1 MDENDALA
9 GFAALSHK
17 DRLRIIRMLV
27 VAGADGMA
35 AGAIAGALDDAPP
48 SRVSFHLKELERA
61 GLVQGRRDGKSI
73 IYSANWPALSDLVAF
88 LMHDCCQG
96 LPMQKA
102 LAFVENN
109 LLLLAVVTAALGLLV
124 PSLGMVLES
133 GISPL
138 LALLMLVISLTFDA
152 HAVKLVFRKPSRQ
165 LWALGLVYGPMSLA
179 GWLTGRLFFG
189 SGPLAA
195 GQTLVGT
202 LPTDVSAPLL
212 VLLAR
217 GNVALAAVL
226 NAVNTVL
233 SPFIVPILFL
243 LLTGIELQVPIG
255 AIIMELVLIVVLP
268 TVIGVYLRTRY
279 PEAVGRHDGLYPAL
293 GSVLYLLLLL
303 AVVGPNAET
312 ILGYGWFALLIA
324 LAALTLNLI
333 GYAVGSIAKV
343 FVADRQE
350 LIAYLFTV
358 SKKEFSIAAA
368 FVAASGLPSEIAVP
382 AAFFAVIQMITSPIA
397 AKILASRGPAL
408 R

>member
-1 MDENDALA
+1 MKRVLA
-9 GFAALSHK
+9 
-17 DRLRIIRMLV
+17 
-27 VAGADGMA
+27 
-35 AGAIAGALDDAPP
+35 
-48 SRVSFHLKELERA
+48 
-61 GLVQGRRDGKSI
+61 
-73 IYSANWPALSDLVAF
+73 W
-88 LMHDCCQG
+88 
-96 LPMQKA
+96 
-102 LAFVENN
+102 VENN
-109 LLLLAVVTAALGLLV
+109 LLFLAVAVAALGLFA
-124 PSLGMVLES
+124 PSLGLFLEA
-133 GISPL
+133 GIGPL

-152 HAVKLVFRKPSRQ
+152 HAVKLVVQKPSRQ

-189 SGPLAA
+189 PGPLAA

-233 SPFIVPILFL
+233 SPFIVPFLFL

-255 AIIMELVLIVVLP
+255 AVILELVLIVVLP

-279 PEAVGRHDGLYPAL
+279 LVAVSRHDGLYPAL

-303 AVVGPNAET
+303 AVVGPNAAT
-312 ILGYGWFALLIA
+312 ILGYGWYAIVIA

-333 GYAVGSIAKV
+333 GYAVGFVAKV

-382 AAFFAVIQMITSPIA
+382 AAFFAVIQMMTSPIA
-397 AKILASRGPAL
+397 AKILASRNSDSTLASP
-408 R
+408 